1 MKWIGTQT
9 IYDHVRLIK
18 GFTVDSVGIS
28 TIQTSGESFADND
41 TSLMTSAAIDDR
53 INTAITAEDLDL
65 TADSGTAAV
74 DLNSQALAVTGGTN
88 VTTSATGQAVTINV
102 DDAFLKNNADDATTG
117 TITSTGLIV
126 DGDKSIT
133 PGDGAAIHV
142 DSTTITDSNTSA
154 SGTASRYAHVALEG
168 PTLAA
173 TNVSVTTTNA
183 ATLYLRSAPS
193 AGDNQTITNAYALWV
208 DAGNVRFDGTIT
220 SGTWQGTAIASA
232 YLDSDTAHL
241 SGTQTFSGTKTFS
254 NTISGSI
261 DGNAATVTSA
271 SGSSDANHALL
282 FTGSG
287 AGATTVLQDA
297 GILYN
302 PSSNLLTVG
311 DLTVNG
317 TSTSIGTVTSGVWEG
332 TAITTTNQKH
342 LMHYEFK
349 GYGTGDGTNY
359 EMNVT
364 LEDNQAP
371 WEHATSIGSDGLTAI
386 TVQNQIR
393 SAGQVMPRACTLKKW
408 TGWTTCAGSATTKIG
423 LFKLTPVRN
432 DNSNR
437 SLVLLHEFSYTAL
450 GNAKAED
457 FAETS
462 FTVDSIA
469 AGDILLTGILAA
481 SGKSCYFTSTIE
493 VEF

>member
-1 MKWIGTQT
+1 
-9 IYDHVRLIK
+9 
-18 GFTVDSVGIS
+18 
-28 TIQTSGESFADND
+28 
-41 TSLMTSAAIDDR
+41 
-53 INTAITAEDLDL
+53 
-65 TADSGTAAV
+65 
-74 DLNSQALAVTGGTN
+74 
-88 VTTSATGQAVTINV
+88 
-102 DDAFLKNNADDATTG
+102 
-117 TITSTGLIV
+117 V

-142 DSTTITDSNTSA
+142 DDATITDSNTSA
-154 SGTASRYAHVALEG
+154 SGTASRYAHVVLEG
-168 PTLAA
+168 PTLSA
-173 TNVSVTTTNA
+173 TNASVTTTNA

-193 AGDNQTITNAYALWV
+193 AGDNQTITNAYSLWV
-208 DAGNVRFDGTIT
+208 DAGNVRFDGTGNTVGTIT
-220 SGTWQGTAIASA
+220 SGVWNGTAIGASYVA
-232 YLDSDTAHL
+232 TLNQDT
-241 SGTQTFSGTKTFS
+241 T
-254 NTISGSI
+254 
-261 DGNAATVTSA
+261 GNAATVTTA
-271 SGSSDANHALL
+271 AGSSDENHVVP
-282 FTGSG
+282 FTTTG
-287 AGATTVLQDA
+287 AGSASLLSDA

-317 TSTSIGTVTSGVWEG
+317 TSTTIGTVTSGVWEG
-332 TAITTTNQKH
+332 TAITTANQKH

-371 WEHATSIGSDGLTAI
+371 WEHATNIGSDGLTAI

-432 DNSNR
+432 DNSDR

-462 FTVDSIA
+462 FTADSIA